1 MLKINTFSASI
12 FEGFGPR
19 FGRVLGWFLEG
30 KMHENRTNMLFAKTW
45 KTLIFLRENWY
56 FQGFEIWKYQKFWQ
70 QWHEKLSLFWNI
82 NFGWILEG
90 FWEDFGRSK
99 TLIFAFFF
107 DVVSML
113 KLEGVLKRQRSQKK
127 IVQVINDTHLGPAR
141 RNVRGAGER
150 KREGF
155 RSLLGQ
161 NSGKKYFLG
170 KHFRC
175 SDRRKQLDCE
185 FSTLVPGG
193 AAERRAQSAG
203 RSSFWPLAS
212 EHLPEH

>member
-1 MLKINTFSASI
+1 MD
-12 FEGFGPR
+12 
-19 FGRVLGWFLEG
+19 FGRVWG
-30 KMHENRTNMLFAKTW
+30 
-45 KTLIFLRENWY
+45 
-56 FQGFEIWKYQKFWQ
+56 
-70 QWHEKLSLFWNI
+70 
-82 NFGWILEG
+82 G
-90 FWEDFGRSK
+90 FWEVKNLDFR
-99 TLIFAFFF
+99 IFF

-170 KHFRC
+170 IHFRC
-175 SDRRKQLDCE
+175 SDR
-185 FSTLVPGG
+185 
-193 AAERRAQSAG
+193 
-203 RSSFWPLAS
+203 
-212 EHLPEH
+212 